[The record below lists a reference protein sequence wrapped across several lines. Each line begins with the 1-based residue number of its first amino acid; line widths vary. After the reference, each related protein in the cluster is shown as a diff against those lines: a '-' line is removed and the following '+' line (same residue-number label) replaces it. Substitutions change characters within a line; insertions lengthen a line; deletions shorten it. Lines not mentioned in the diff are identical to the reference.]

1 MSAAN
6 CHQTEPGARP
16 GLVVL
21 PAHSLCSHY
30 LENSV
35 DLALS
40 QASRCGGRGG
50 VGTGALT
57 GVGWGGVMLSALP
70 SRGCSFSSFG

>member
-21 PAHSLCSHY
+21 PAHSLCGHY

-40 QASRCGGRGG
+40 QDSRCGGRGG
-50 VGTGALT
+50 VGTGALI
-57 GVGWGGVMLSALP
+57 GVGWGA
-70 SRGCSFSSFG
+70 

>member
-16 GLVVL
+16 GLAVL
-21 PAHSLCSHY
+21 PAHSLCGHY
-30 LENSV
+30 LETSV
-35 DLALS
+35 DPALS
-40 QASRCGGRGG
+40 QASRGRGR

-57 GVGWGGVMLSALP
+57 GGGGVMLSALP
-70 SRGCSFSSFG
+70 LRGCSFSFFG